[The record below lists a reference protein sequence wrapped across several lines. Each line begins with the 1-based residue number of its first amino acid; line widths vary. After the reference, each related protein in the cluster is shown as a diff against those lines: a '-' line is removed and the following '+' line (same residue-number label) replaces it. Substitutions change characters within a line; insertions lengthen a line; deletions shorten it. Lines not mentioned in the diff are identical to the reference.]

1 MKTKTWNLLF
11 VAVLTIAALV
21 WAAIVAIGT
30 FTYRPSYH
38 RPLEQGR
45 PTPMLVS
52 RVVFV
57 IVDGLRYE
65 VSETMPALQRL
76 RQSAAAGRSIV
87 AVPSIS
93 QAAWTTLVSGA
104 RPEINGAVLFNAEDN
119 AIQPIQVDHLFQLA
133 KQASLT
139 TALAGELWWEKMVPA
154 KYLDKSHFVTTWDEA
169 GDREA
174 TQAAVEFAQD
184 PGVGFTLL
192 YMAEY
197 DEASDSHGAKSPA
210 AMQAVEHLNANLDA
224 LISKLDWSN
233 TVLIVTADHGQ
244 RDPGGHGGDERVVA
258 QVPFIMA
265 GARVRPGD
273 YPAIQQPDIPA
284 TIAALLGLPL
294 PRSGQGRILYE
305 MLDVTDAEKAH
316 GEAALVGQRLAQ
328 ADAYLWSIKAETLPV
343 ALRNDVSR
351 LDALVQQEKLAD
363 ANQLGTSLLAQIA
376 QRVARARNARINQG
390 RLARLPVAL
399 VGLALL
405 AITVFLN
412 WRAGHKVALLLA
424 LLGVVVYHVF
434 WLLRGQ
440 AYTISTLGISGGYV
454 YVAISLVV
462 GALLAVALGLVALG
476 LVRLVSKGKDAAP
489 APFARAASAYCA
501 ALAGLLFLQAQIA
514 SMVNGALGR
523 WNLVVPVAAFLLLL
537 SLLQTTVVGVLSLA
551 TEGVFVLASRIRGK
565 LTKRSPAD
573 QPTPPPPSQGE
584 APSGVAK

>member
-11 VAVLTIAALV
+11 VVVLTVVALV
-21 WAAIVAIGT
+21 WATIAAIGT

-38 RPLEQGR
+38 QPLEQGR

-57 IVDGLRYE
+57 IVDGLRYD

-76 RQSAAAGRSIV
+76 RQSGAAGRSVV
-87 AVPSIS
+87 AVPSMS
-93 QAAWTTLVSGA
+93 QATWTTLVSGA
-104 RPEINGAVLFNAEDN
+104 RPEIDGAVLFNAEDN
-119 AIQPIQVDHLFQLA
+119 AIQPIQVEHLFQLA

-139 TALAGELWWEKMVPA
+139 TALAGELWWEKMVPPE
-154 KYLDKSHFVTTWDEA
+154 YLDKSHFVTTWDEA

-174 TQAAVEFAQD
+174 AQAAVDYVQD
-184 PGVGFTLL
+184 PTINFTLL

-210 AMQAVEHLNANLDA
+210 AMRAIEHLNANLDA

-233 TVLIVTADHGQ
+233 MVLIVTADHGQ
-244 RDPGGHGGDERVVA
+244 RDPGGHGGDDKVVA
-258 QVPFIMA
+258 QVPFVMA
-265 GARVRPGD
+265 GQRVRPGD
-273 YPAIQQPDIPA
+273 YAAIQQPDLA
-284 TIAALLGLPL
+284 TTVAALLGLPL

-305 MLDVTDAEKAH
+305 MLDVSDAEKAR
-316 GEAALVGQRLAQ
+316 GTSALVQQRLAQ

-343 ALRNDVSR
+343 ALRNEASR
-351 LDALVQQEKLAD
+351 LDALVKQEKFAD
-363 ANQLGTSLLAQIA
+363 ANRLGASLLAQIA

-424 LLGVVVYHVF
+424 FFGVVIYHTF

-440 AYTISTLGISGGYV
+440 AYTISTLGISGGYA
-454 YVAISLVV
+454 YVATSLVV
-462 GALLAVALGLVALG
+462 GALLAVVLGLLVLG
-476 LVRLVSKGKDAAP
+476 LLRLVRKGKVATP
-489 APFARAASAYCA
+489 APYTSAASAFCA
-501 ALAGLLFLQAQIA
+501 ALVGLLFLQAQV
-514 SMVNGALGR
+514 SSVVNGALGR

-537 SLLQTTVVGVLSLA
+537 SLLQTAVVGLLSLG

-565 LTKRSPAD
+565 LTKRSHAA

>member
-11 VAVLTIAALV
+11 VVVLTVVALV
-21 WAAIVAIGT
+21 WATIAAIGT

-38 RPLEQGR
+38 QPLEQGR

-57 IVDGLRYE
+57 IVDGLRYD

-76 RQSAAAGRSIV
+76 RQSGAAGRSIV
-87 AVPSIS
+87 AVPSMS
-93 QAAWTTLVSGA
+93 QATWTTLVSGA
-104 RPEINGAVLFNAEDN
+104 RPEIDGAVLFNAEDN
-119 AIQPIQVDHLFQLA
+119 AIQPIQVEHLFQLA

-139 TALAGELWWEKMVPA
+139 TALAGELWWEKMVPPE
-154 KYLDKSHFVTTWDEA
+154 YLDKSHFVTTWDEA

-174 TQAAVEFAQD
+174 SQAAVEYVQD
-184 PGVGFTLL
+184 PAINFTLL

-210 AMQAVEHLNANLDA
+210 AMRAIEHLNANLDA

-244 RDPGGHGGDERVVA
+244 RDPGGHGGDDKVVA
-258 QVPFIMA
+258 QVPFVMA
-265 GARVRPGD
+265 GQRVRPGD
-273 YPAIQQPDIPA
+273 YAAIQQPDLA
-284 TIAALLGLPL
+284 TTVAALLGLPL

-305 MLDVTDAEKAH
+305 MLDVSNAEKAR
-316 GEAALVGQRLAQ
+316 GTSALVQQRLAQ

-343 ALRNDVSR
+343 TLRNEASR
-351 LDALVQQEKLAD
+351 LGALVKQEKFAD
-363 ANQLGTSLLAQIA
+363 ANRLGTSLLAQIA
-376 QRVARARNARINQG
+376 QRVARARSARINQG

-399 VGLALL
+399 VALALL
-405 AITVFLN
+405 VITVFLN

-424 LLGVVVYHVF
+424 FLGVVIYHAF

-440 AYTISTLGISGGYV
+440 VYSLSTLGISGGYL
-454 YVAISLVV
+454 YVAISLAA
-462 GALLAVALGLVALG
+462 GALLAVVLGLLVLG
-476 LVRLVSKGKDAAP
+476 LLRLVRKGKVATP
-489 APFARAASAYCA
+489 APYTSAASAFCA
-501 ALAGLLFLQAQIA
+501 TLAGLLFLQAQV
-514 SMVNGALGR
+514 SSVVNGALGR
-523 WNLVVPVAAFLLLL
+523 WNLVVPVAAFLLLFG
-537 SLLQTTVVGVLSLA
+537 LLQTAVVGLLSLG

-565 LTKRSPAD
+565 LTKRSHAA